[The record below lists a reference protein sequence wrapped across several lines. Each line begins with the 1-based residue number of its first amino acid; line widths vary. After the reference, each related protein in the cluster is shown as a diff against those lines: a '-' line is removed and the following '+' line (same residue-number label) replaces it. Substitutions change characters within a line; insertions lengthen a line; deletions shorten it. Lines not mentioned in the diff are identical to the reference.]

1 MKKVSKRNLAL
12 SRVPNQKSMYPKVQH
27 PDFFKPRSLPYA
39 MRGKVESE
47 IDRLVGGGGILKPVE
62 FSEWAAPIVPVLKP
76 DNTIRLCGDYKVT
89 VNQGISAKL
98 AGGKKLSKFDM
109 SYAYRLLLLDEES
122 SKYVTIN
129 SHQGLLTYSRL
140 PYGVSSPPA
149 IL

>member
-1 MKKVSKRNLAL
+1 M
-12 SRVPNQKSMYPKVQH
+12 
-27 PDFFKPRSLPYA
+27 
-39 MRGKVESE
+39 
-47 IDRLVGGGGILKPVE
+47 E

-98 AGGKKLSKFDM
+98 AGGKKFSKFDM

-129 SHQGLLTYSRL
+129 SHRGLLTYSRL